1 MLTIIDRL
9 FILPILPPFVTFY
22 ILTCPDSRSISQVE
36 VMSVIKPA
44 HSSHFA
50 TQIPGIVEAAIARN
64 ITICIFVIQHFTK
77 MCCSNHYLET
87 KGGLASSPAS
97 LFNNMIKIQEPAF
110 LSPSQQAEIKG
121 EKISFRYWR
130 TTRQ

>member
-36 VMSVIKPA
+36 VMSIIKPV

-50 TQIPGIVEAAIARN
+50 TQIPGIVEAALHN
-64 ITICIFVIQHFTK
+64 QPTVSH
-77 MCCSNHYLET
+77 
-87 KGGLASSPAS
+87 S
-97 LFNNMIKIQEPAF
+97 L
-110 LSPSQQAEIKG
+110 L
-121 EKISFRYWR
+121 
-130 TTRQ
+130 